1 MIMRDDRIDYRALSQ
16 QVDEDVQKQKR
27 MMRVVF
33 FGIST
38 FMLGLFTVL
47 GFGMSGELLASMN
60 PDTADQIR
68 GAITMMMMGGFMG
81 VLFQGIMLGV
91 DSKAGEASM
100 REQATARALSR
111 ELMRLS
117 AEDAAEAEKPK
128 RQVRLTD
135 DGELEEVPIEDT
147 QDVTLTLRKRT

>member
-38 FMLGLFTVL
+38 FMLGFFTVL
-47 GFGMSGELLASMN
+47 AFGMSGELLASIN
-60 PDTADQIR
+60 PETADQIR
-68 GAITMMMMGGFMG
+68 GAMIMLTMGGLMG
-81 VLFQGIMLGV
+81 VLFQGIMLGI
-91 DSKAGEASM
+91 DTKAGDASM
-100 REQATARALSR
+100 HEQATARALSR

-117 AEDAAEAEKPK
+117 TEDMAAEKPK

-135 DGELEEVPIEDT
+135 DGELEEIPMDDT
-147 QDVTLTLRKRT
+147 QDVTLTLRKRA